1 MTFWPRFVEW
11 LRKEV
16 ERPPSEPPW
25 PADWRTPAPQPQRV
39 IMQGDYEVHEVILHT
54 TATGADWWKG
64 KTAEQMV
71 AEVRKWHK
79 AQGWRDIGYHGLIA
93 PDGSYAQGR
102 PFTQQ
107 GAHVKERNRGTIG
120 LVLVPVADV
129 DPHRVKRFEDYY
141 TAAQKDAL
149 KRKIAAIGAMTRLD
163 RVAGHNSYTT
173 AKTCPGFY
181 VDSAD
186 WMP

>member
-1 MTFWPRFVEW
+1 M
-11 LRKEV
+11 
-16 ERPPSEPPW
+16 
-25 PADWRTPAPQPQRV
+25 PAQPQSPRV
-39 IMQGDYEVHEVILHT
+39 IMQGPYEVHEVILHT

-102 PFTQQ
+102 PFTEQ

-129 DPHRVKRFEDYY
+129 DPHRIQTFERYY
-141 TAAQKDAL
+141 TEAQRDAL
-149 KRKIAAIGAMTRLD
+149 KRKIRAISAMTRLD
-163 RVAGHNSYTT
+163 RVSGHNDFTS
-173 AKTCPGFY
+173 AKTCPGFH
-181 VDSAD
+181 VVSKE
-186 WMP
+186 WLP